1 MLRKCST
8 FGGKE
13 FWVELRCK
21 DSDNMWKNMI
31 KMLFF
36 DVGFVNY

>member
-13 FWVELRCK
+13 YWVALRFK
-21 DSDNMWKNMI
+21 DSDNIWKNVI

>member
-8 FGGKE
+8 LGGKE
-13 FWVELRCK
+13 FLVELRCK
-21 DSDNMWKNMI
+21 DSDNIWKNVI